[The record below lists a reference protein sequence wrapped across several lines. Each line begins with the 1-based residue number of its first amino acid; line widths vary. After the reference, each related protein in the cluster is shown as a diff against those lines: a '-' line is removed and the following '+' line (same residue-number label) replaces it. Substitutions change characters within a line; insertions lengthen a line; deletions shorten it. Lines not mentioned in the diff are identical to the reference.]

1 MRNFTLNRFPIKNL
15 LFNSLLPPCGEYVLE
30 FAKSRSRLCC
40 FSNHAQL
47 QSTNKT
53 VETVKCNKHAILPCD
68 SRSQAIFAEIVEPV
82 IGKILRE
89 QLNFVAAECSSV
101 MELSL
106 HRSWG
111 VQNGFEGGLFQN
123 GQHFRENF

>member
-89 QLNFVAAECSSV
+89 QLNFVAAECSTV

-106 HRSWG
+106 HRT
-111 VQNGFEGGLFQN
+111 
-123 GQHFRENF
+123 